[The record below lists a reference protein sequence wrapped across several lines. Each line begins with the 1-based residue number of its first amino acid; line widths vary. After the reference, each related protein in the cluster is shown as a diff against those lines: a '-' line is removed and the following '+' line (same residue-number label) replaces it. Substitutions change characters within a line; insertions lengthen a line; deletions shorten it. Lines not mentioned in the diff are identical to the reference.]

1 MTGSALFDFLIALVV
16 LGGAMLLFMY
26 AIDGISPNPLFS
38 KLAKLAIGVAAL
50 VALLFAVKGVLFG
63 GGGALAVSPLGVIY
77 FAIGII
83 VVLVVIYLVK
93 LLVAQFAPAPYA
105 EPILFVIGA
114 IALIALLG
122 LAASVLFGGG
132 PFLSG
137 VSGRPLL
144 R

>member
-16 LGGAMLLFMY
+16 LGGAVLLFMI
-26 AIDGISPNPLFS
+26 AIDNLAPNAQFS
-38 KLAKLAIGVAAL
+38 KIAKIAVGVAAL
-50 VALLFAVKGVLFG
+50 VALLFAIKGVFFG
-63 GGGALAVSPLGVIY
+63 GGLVASPIGVIY

-83 VVLVVIYLVK
+83 VVLVVMYLVK
-93 LLVAQFAPAPYA
+93 LIVDYFVPDQYA

-122 LAASVLFGGG
+122 LAATTLFSGG
-132 PFLSG
+132 PILG
-137 VSGRPLL
+137 TTGRPFL